1 MKRIEILAAGV
12 TVSLA
17 TESRSDILAFVPG
30 GQSDMEVG
38 LLATVARLPYFTASE
53 ALRSSPQAIRVVPTL
68 RNIKRLG
75 VGIYGTLPQEM
86 VDAMNWREMRGVPTE
101 LLTAYLVARALR
113 AERIRWCFLSSAK
126 RPEVTTA
133 VHACL
138 LRSGV
143 ELCFKSC
150 R

>member
-1 MKRIEILAAGV
+1 MKRVEILAAGV
-12 TVSLA
+12 TVSLT
-17 TESRSDILAFVPG
+17 TESRSDILAYVPG

-38 LLATVARLPYFTASE
+38 LLAAVVRLPYFAASE
-53 ALRSSPQAIRVVPTL
+53 ALCSSPQTIRVVPTL
-68 RNIKRLG
+68 RNIMRLG
-75 VGIYGTLPQEM
+75 AGIYGTLPQEM

-113 AERIRWCFLSSAK
+113 VERIRWCLLASAK
-126 RPEVTTA
+126 KPELSTA
-133 VHACL
+133 VRACL

-143 ELCFKSC
+143 ELCLKSC

>member
-1 MKRIEILAAGV
+1 MKRVEILASGV

-17 TESRSDILAFVPG
+17 TESGGDILAFVPS

-38 LLATVARLPYFTASE
+38 LLATVAKLPYFAASE
-53 ALRSSPQAIRVVPTL
+53 ALCSSPQTIRVVPTL
-68 RNIKRLG
+68 RNIMRLG
-75 VGIYGTLPQEM
+75 TGIYGTLPQEM
-86 VDAMNWREMRGVPTE
+86 VDTMNWREMRGVPTE
-101 LLTAYLVARALR
+101 LLTAYLVARSLR
-113 AERIRWCFLSSAK
+113 AERIRWCFLASAK
-126 RPEVTTA
+126 KPEVSTA

-143 ELCFKSC
+143 ELCLRSC